1 MSHGANKTSGS
12 TAWQTRVC
20 IERNDVSHSRNRFRR
35 VSFDSCKGGTRRPA
49 KKLIEFMQ
57 FSALAF
63 PSHPFLFAFVPQ
75 ALTVEEK
82 KPVTAARWRTV
93 ACVQVCDA
101 LDSSG
106 HQGFIARQT
115 HAQAGQQREAH
126 VPGWVSQ
133 MVNFEP
139 LDLFFDS
146 RLRSKQSGNCDERAQ
161 LCRHS
166 LFQLET
172 RSSAR
177 SEEIGDR
184 AVDQSNSQIRCRDCC
199 EQA

>member
-35 VSFDSCKGGTRRPA
+35 VPFASFKGGTRRPA

-106 HQGFIARQT
+106 QQVFIARQT
-115 HAQAGQQREAH
+115 LARSIDPVGEQCEAQVTVGGCQ
-126 VPGWVSQ
+126 G
-133 MVNFEP
+133 VNFEP
-139 LDLFFDS
+139 LDLLFDS
-146 RLRSKQSGNCDERAQ
+146 RLRSKQNGNRDERAQ

-172 RSSAR
+172 R
-177 SEEIGDR
+177 
-184 AVDQSNSQIRCRDCC
+184 
-199 EQA
+199 